1 MTQNLENTDNN
12 NTQGISYKYAL
23 CIVDVNK
30 MGTRTFSYLIPEHLK
45 EKIRVGQAVLVPFG
59 RRKQSIIAFV
69 TGFSNYLQEGI
80 QAKEIVKIIDRRSV
94 FNLDY
99 LKMLDWVAHYYCCD
113 INAVIQ
119 AAVPMRFLK
128 ENSGKTNQNI
138 F

>member
-1 MTQNLENTDNN
+1 MTQNLENTENN

-30 MGTRTFSYLIPEHLK
+30 MGTRTFSYIIPEHLK

-80 QAKEIVKIIDRRSV
+80 QAKEIVHSATWSRWGGEEWADV
-94 FNLDY
+94 WY
-99 LKMLDWVAHYYCCD
+99 
-113 INAVIQ
+113 
-119 AAVPMRFLK
+119 
-128 ENSGKTNQNI
+128 GKQTVCLFIGCEAWGKGKKWRWLLGVQRT
-138 F
+138 FR